1 MKNRQKRQNKF
12 LKYLLEFFR
21 IWTFEMSKIKK
32 KQNEFFF
39 ACFAVL
45 PITTSCSE
53 NIENFI

>member
-1 MKNRQKRQNKF
+1 
-12 LKYLLEFFR
+12 
-21 IWTFEMSKIKK
+21 MSKIKK

-45 PITTSCSE
+45 PITTMSSE